1 MAVNKTLYMIW
12 SEWDI
17 GHERVVFAS
26 KFTLHPS
33 YKNICNYV
41 VRKKHMTIV
50 NSMNGEFE
58 KIGASINSGPTVRDP
73 TVVTFPDQETL
84 VSWILMWS

>member
-1 MAVNKTLYMIW
+1 
-12 SEWDI
+12 
-17 GHERVVFAS
+17 
-26 KFTLHPS
+26 
-33 YKNICNYV
+33 
-41 VRKKHMTIV
+41 MTIV

-58 KIGASINSGPTVRDP
+58 KIGASINSGPAVRDP